1 MIGLIVGGIYFD
13 KVHKKFYQVIS
24 VTPEGVLITC
34 PSKFYLDCTLKSIDF
49 IRDNIDHV
57 DNQIRVEVYAKLR
70 KLNSK
75 KLLYIKEYSPLIENS
90 ALVIPSKAEIY
101 AEYGVVPTPVSGD
114 LVSTDK
120 KSGTVN
126 FIRRA
131 YKAEI
136 ISPTAFLMN
145 QPYHEQLV
153 NFVKHKSM
161 DLDQYSTLIHLHRKP

>member
-13 KVHKKFYQVIS
+13 KVHKKFYQVLS

-34 PSKFYLDCTLKSIDF
+34 PSKFYLDCTLKTTEH
-49 IRDNIDHV
+49 IRDNVDHV
-57 DNQIRVEVYAKLR
+57 DNMIRVEAYAKLR

-90 ALVIPSKAEIY
+90 TLVIPSKAEIY
-101 AEYGVVPTPVSGD
+101 AQYGVVPTPVSGD

-120 KSGTVN
+120 SSTVN
-126 FIRRA
+126 SIRKT
-131 YKAEI
+131 YNAEI

-145 QPYHEQLV
+145 QPYHQQLLDFIQ
-153 NFVKHKSM
+153 NKSM
-161 DLDQYSTLIHLHRKP
+161 DLDQYAMLIHLHRKP